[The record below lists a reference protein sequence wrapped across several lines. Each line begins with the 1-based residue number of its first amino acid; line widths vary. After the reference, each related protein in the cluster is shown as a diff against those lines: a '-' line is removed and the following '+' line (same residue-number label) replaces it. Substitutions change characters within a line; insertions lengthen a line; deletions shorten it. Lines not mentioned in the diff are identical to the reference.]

1 MRKFKNIVRKSMYQ
15 RIMDEVYSPL
25 YKYDW
30 VDVPDMENVSVSR
43 CDKKWV
49 SEIVSE
55 RLVQR
60 MRGNTPLFISSQTG
74 SGKTTF
80 IFENCIPV
88 AEKEGKKV
96 LYLCNRTA
104 LKNQI
109 KKEAMKNPWNNST
122 YVDGIKVAEYKE
134 YYTEKG
140 LSKEHKFG
148 LIDIYAYQEM
158 LNFSQN
164 KVDEYAVVVM
174 DEAHFF
180 LADAKFNPFTELIL
194 DIVTSIFKHTRR
206 IYLSATPQE
215 SFGVIYET
223 EKYCHKRTTRGS
235 GKVLKYRIAEKEPKT
250 ENSYRTLRVPGVI
263 LEQVQERKKEVEEQK
278 KKLGKDYIDRNYV
291 SCSDNGLPHS
301 TSAFNNALTKLCKRN
316 GFPHLT
322 VHSLRHMYASILLEQ
337 GVPLVK
343 ISALLGHSSIHTT
356 FEFYCETMNDEDSIR
371 DFMNMKFVPG
381 GEA

>member
-60 MRGNTPLFISSQTG
+60 MRG
-74 SGKTTF
+74 
-80 IFENCIPV
+80 
-88 AEKEGKKV
+88 
-96 LYLCNRTA
+96 
-104 LKNQI
+104 
-109 KKEAMKNPWNNST
+109 
-122 YVDGIKVAEYKE
+122 
-134 YYTEKG
+134 
-140 LSKEHKFG
+140 
-148 LIDIYAYQEM
+148 
-158 LNFSQN
+158 
-164 KVDEYAVVVM
+164 
-174 DEAHFF
+174 
-180 LADAKFNPFTELIL
+180 
-194 DIVTSIFKHTRR
+194 
-206 IYLSATPQE
+206 
-215 SFGVIYET
+215 
-223 EKYCHKRTTRGS
+223 
-235 GKVLKYRIAEKEPKT
+235 
-250 ENSYRTLRVPGVI
+250 
-263 LEQVQERKKEVEEQK
+263 
-278 KKLGKDYIDRNYV
+278 
-291 SCSDNGLPHS
+291 
-301 TSAFNNALTKLCKRN
+301 KRN